1 MSKTCFPYS
10 FPTGCAPHRGA
21 ALGSGYGAPPL
32 SPAATTMNF
41 VEPAGFIDSR
51 ADPGQFCFCSACK
64 EHGSEARRYSHWQA

>member
-1 MSKTCFPYS
+1 MSKICFPYS

-32 SPAATTMNF
+32 SPAATTLNL

-51 ADPGQFCFCSACK
+51 ADRGQFCFCSACK